1 MFTIKFLPFAVLA
14 LTQSIALAQQVPSA
28 GSQMRQI
35 PPSPVPQQVPPRINV
50 EQGAQPDA
58 AASPAAAS
66 ASIKVNSL
74 RVSGAQ
80 AYSEAALLAL
90 TGFRAGSELTVAQL
104 NAMAL
109 TIEQEYRRNGYFVAQ
124 AYLPAQDIKDGVVTI
139 VVMEGHY
146 GQVGLKNQTN
156 MSDGR
161 VGAFLAGIN
170 SGDTVTREPLENRL
184 LLLSDVPGVNVKS
197 TLAPGAAPG
206 TSDLLVDVMPG
217 QKVTGSI
224 DADNAGSRYTGES
237 RIGATV
243 NINQPFGLG
252 DVASLRVLTSGDG
265 LKYGRA
271 SYQLM
276 LGRAT
281 VGAAYSKLDY
291 KLGKEFDSLHAKGTA
306 EIAGVYAS
314 YPLIRSRD
322 TNLYGQ
328 LSYDDKTFQD
338 KVQVA
343 SIVNDK
349 KVRAATIGVY
359 GDHRDSFGGGGL
371 SGYSLALTSGDL
383 DIRTAD
389 VRAFD
394 ALTARSNGSYQKL
407 GFSATRLQSVS
418 ESVSLYGAINGQLAS
433 KNLDVSERMELG
445 GVNGVRAYP
454 EGEAYADQGYV
465 LNLEARLQLPPLPSN
480 IPGQLQLI
488 GFVDTGTVSLNKNQ
502 WAAGDNK
509 RTLSGAGIGLSW
521 ADNANFVVRTYYA
534 RKLGGGMATS
544 APDKGG
550 RFWIQAVKYF

>member
-14 LTQSIALAQQVPSA
+14 LTQGIALAQQVPSA

-35 PPSPVPQQVPPRINV
+35 PPSPVPQQAPPRINV

-58 AASPAAAS
+58 ATSPAAAS

-156 MSDGR
+156 MSDAR

-276 LGRAT
+276 LGHAT

-291 KLGKEFDSLHAKGTA
+291 KLGKEFDSLDAKGTA

-343 SIVNDK
+343 AIVNDK

-418 ESVSLYGAINGQLAS
+418 ESVSLYAAINGQLAS

-465 LNLEARLQLPPLPSN
+465 LNLEARLQLPPLPSS

>member
-1 MFTIKFLPFAVLA
+1 MSNIKFLPFAVLA

-28 GSQMRQI
+28 GSQLRQI
-35 PPSPVPQQVPPRINV
+35 PPAPAPQQEPPRLRV
-50 EQGAQPDA
+50 EQSAEPVA
-58 AASPAAAS
+58 AAPAS
-66 ASIKVNSL
+66 STSIEVRRL
-74 RVSGAQ
+74 RVTGAV
-80 AYSEAALLAL
+80 AYPEAALLAL
-90 TGFRAGSELTVAQL
+90 TGFQPGSQLTVAEL

-124 AYLPAQDIKDGVVTI
+124 AYLPAQDIREGEVTI
-139 VVMEGHY
+139 TVLEGQY
-146 GQVGLKNQTN
+146 GQIGLKNQTN

-161 VGAFLAGIN
+161 VGALLAGID
-170 SGDTVTREPLENRL
+170 SGDTVMREPLEQRL
-184 LLLSDVPGVNVKS
+184 LLLSDLPGVVVKS
-197 TLAPGAAPG
+197 TLAPGATPG
-206 TSDLLVDVMPG
+206 TSDLLVDVQPG
-217 QKVTGSI
+217 QRVTGSI
-224 DADNAGSRYTGES
+224 DADNAGSRYTGAN

-243 NINQPFGLG
+243 NLNQPFGLG

-265 LKYGRA
+265 LKYARA
-271 SYQLM
+271 SYQLQV
-276 LGRAT
+276 GRAT
-281 VGAAYSKLDY
+281 VGAAYSRLDY
-291 KLGKEFDSLHAKGTA
+291 KLGKEFDSLDARGTA
-306 EIAGVYAS
+306 KIAGIYGS

-322 TNLYGQ
+322 SNLYAQ

-349 KVRAATIGVY
+349 KVRAATIGLF
-359 GDHRDSFGGGGL
+359 GDHRDNLGGGGI
-371 SGYSLALTSGDL
+371 SNYALALTSGDL
-383 DIRTAD
+383 NIQTAD

-394 ALTARSNGSYQKL
+394 ALTARSNGGYHKL
-407 GFSATRLQSVS
+407 AFSATRLQSVS
-418 ESVSLYGAINGQLAS
+418 DSVSLYAAVNGQLAS

-465 LNLEARLQLPPLPSN
+465 LNLEARLRLPPLPTSM
-480 IPGQLQLI
+480 PGQMQLI

-509 RTLSGAGIGLSW
+509 RTLSGAGVGLSW
-521 ADNANFVVRTYYA
+521 ANNNDFVVRTYYA
-534 RKLGGGMATS
+534 HKLGGAVATS